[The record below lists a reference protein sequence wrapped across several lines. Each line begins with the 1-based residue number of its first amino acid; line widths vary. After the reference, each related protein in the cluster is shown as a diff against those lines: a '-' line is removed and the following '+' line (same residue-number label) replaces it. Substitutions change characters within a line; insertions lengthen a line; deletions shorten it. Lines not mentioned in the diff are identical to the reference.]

1 MPPPIVAPKD
11 VRYPGTI
18 RLNVDAS
25 DIERRIL
32 SVRETMPVRP
42 GEPIVL
48 FFPQWLPGNH
58 SPTGRVDKLAG
69 LTIRA
74 NGTHLEWRRDVVDVF
89 AFHVDVP
96 PAVTSLDI
104 EFQFTSPVETSE
116 GRVVMT
122 PEMLNL
128 QWNTVLLV
136 SGGLLHAPD
145 HRRAERAPSGRLAVW
160 DGAGDGVDDVRPDD
174 VQGRASRNARRL
186 ADVCRPVLQALR
198 VGFRMLRLR
207 CG

>member
-1 MPPPIVAPKD
+1 MPAISNGAFCPFAK
-11 VRYPGTI
+11 RY
-18 RLNVDAS
+18 RCS
-25 DIERRIL
+25 
-32 SVRETMPVRP
+32 P

-74 NGTHLEWRRDVVDVF
+74 NGTHLDWRRDVVDVF

-122 PEMLNL
+122 AGNVEPSVERCA
-128 QWNTVLLV
+128 LV
-136 SGGLLHAPD
+136 SGRLFHAAD
-145 HRRAERAPSGRLAVW
+145 HG
-160 DGAGDGVDDVRPDD
+160 
-174 VQGRASRNARRL
+174 
-186 ADVCRPVLQALR
+186 
-198 VGFRMLRLR
+198 
-207 CG
+207 